1 MAESIVKFVLS
12 KLTDV
17 GVKKALQL
25 YSVDD
30 QVETVTRQLGWIQ
43 AFMKDADKKQITS
56 ERQKHWVKE
65 MRDVAYLIEDV
76 IDTFLS
82 EVPLKPQK
90 PTGMMESMNKKL
102 KITKNLPVVHKLVDE
117 ITQIKKR
124 MDEIET
130 SRLRFGINTLG
141 EDSGEIKLPIR
152 PPVLPDIDPNVV
164 GFKKDRD
171 NIVKEL
177 LDETTKR
184 CSVVSIWGVG
194 GLGKTTLA
202 QKVYNCDD
210 IKTQFEL
217 RIWVAISQKFE
228 LIDILRKVAKQLQL
242 SIDPSKQSSDFLT
255 EIYGSFR
262 DKKYLIVFDD
272 VWTDELWT
280 QIGAA
285 LPNENNGSRV
295 LITTRSSEV
304 AKDADPTCEPYK
316 LGFLT
321 KELSVELFLK
331 KALPNHDPN
340 KSTFNDLCD
349 ITDQFVQKCGAL
361 PLALVVLG
369 GLLSRKPCN
378 YIAWSKVLQ
387 TMSWHAND
395 GKKCSEIIGTSYED
409 LPFALKSCFL
419 YFAAFPEDR
428 DIDAESLI
436 RMWVAEGFIPQ
447 ENNKTL
453 EETAESYLEDLVQ
466 RSLVQV
472 KSRHFDG
479 SIEHCCIHDLLRD
492 LAIQKAKEDNFLV
505 VYSHPDCDQQSLSRA
520 RRVAVHHPDCDK
532 LVMSQNLRTLL
543 CFHGKVMPNCSKQK
557 LLKVVS
563 SNTSL
568 ESIDVRMFEGLCQ
581 LRYLNLRGNLS
592 EKCTGPDDKYGKRY
606 LKKVLGTMNCIQTLN
621 VDLAI
626 CGQTFRTFIFPDC
639 GWNMKTLRHVWTGQT
654 YPELPPSTE
663 LSNLQTLS
671 LVTTN
676 ESWETRLPHLPNLRT
691 LRLLHQKSCSWMV
704 VANFLDTLK
713 NLISLYVRGSFSGD
727 IFDMRKFSFYQN
739 LQSLTLWF
747 ENYEGTPNEMATD
760 VFMLPPHLI
769 YLEIHNCHFQQ
780 DIMPVLENLHCLK
793 RLKLLGV
800 NKTNRKM
807 RCSAKGF
814 NQLEQLRL
822 FLITV
827 LEDWEI
833 EKGAMPILKNLDI
846 YGCFKL
852 RVPQGLRHLTN
863 LQKLEWWG
871 VGDEGMAD
879 EVRQLCKHVPS
890 LILI

>member
-1 MAESIVKFVLS
+1 MAESIVNFVLS

-17 GVKKALQL
+17 VVKEVLLL
-25 YSVDD
+25 YNIDE
-30 QVETVTRQLGWIQ
+30 QVKTVTRQLGWIQ
-43 AFMKDADKKQITS
+43 AFMKDADKKQITD

-65 MRDVAYLIEDV
+65 VRDVSYLIEDA

-82 EVPLKPQK
+82 EVPPKPQI
-90 PTGMMESMNKKL
+90 PTGMMESIKKKL
-102 KITKNLPVVHKLVDE
+102 KITKELPAVYKLAHD
-117 ITQIKKR
+117 ITQIKKK
-124 MDEIET
+124 MTEIEA

-152 PPVLPDIDPNVV
+152 PPVLPDIDPDVV

-184 CSVVSIWGVG
+184 RSVVSIWGVG

-210 IKTQFEL
+210 IKKQFEL
-217 RIWVAISQKFE
+217 RIWVSISKKFE
-228 LIDILRKVAKQLQL
+228 LIDILIKIAKQLQL
-242 SIDPSKQSSDFLT
+242 PIDPSNQSNDFLT
-255 EIYGSFR
+255 DIHGSLR

-272 VWTDELWT
+272 VWTDKLWT
-280 QIGAA
+280 QIGEA

-316 LGFLT
+316 LGLLT
-321 KELSVELFLK
+321 KELSIELFLK

-340 KSTFNDLCD
+340 KSTFNDLRD

-369 GLLSRKPCN
+369 GLLSRKPHN

-387 TMSWHAND
+387 TMSWHADD
-395 GKKCSEIIGTSYED
+395 GTKCSEIIGTSYED
-409 LPFALKSCFL
+409 LPFAHKSCFL
-419 YFAAFPEDR
+419 YFAAFPEDH

-447 ENNKTL
+447 EDIRTL
-453 EETAESYLEDLVQ
+453 EETAEIYLEDIVQ
-466 RSLVQV
+466 RSLIQV
-472 KSRHFDG
+472 KSRSLDG
-479 SIEHCCIHDLLRD
+479 SIEYCCIHDLLRD

-563 SNTSL
+563 SMKWL
-568 ESIDVRMFEGLCQ
+568 ESIDLGMFEGLTQ
-581 LRYLNLRGNLS
+581 LRYLKLRGNLS
-592 EKCTGPDDKYGKRY
+592 EKCTVPDDKYGKRY
-606 LKKVLGTMNCIQTLN
+606 LKKVLGTMNCIETLQ
-621 VDLAI
+621 VSLFTR
-626 CGQTFRTFIFPDC
+626 GQTFDPYNFPDC
-639 GWNMKTLRHVWTGQT
+639 AWNNKTLRHVWTGSSV
-654 YPELPPSTE
+654 PELPPSIE
-663 LSNLQTLS
+663 LPNLQTLGR
-671 LVTTN
+671 VTAN
-676 ESWETRLPHLPNLRT
+676 ESWKTGLPHLPNLRT
-691 LRLLHQKSCSWMV
+691 LHLLHDKSCSWMV
-704 VANFLDTLK
+704 VADFLGTLN
-713 NLISLYVRGSFSGD
+713 NLISLTLIGSFSED
-727 IFDMRKFSFYQN
+727 IFDMRKFPFYQN
-739 LQSLTLWF
+739 LQSLTLSSSNNG
-747 ENYEGTPNEMATD
+747 ETPNEKAPD
-760 VFMLPPHLI
+760 VVMLPPHLI
-769 YLEIHNCHFQQ
+769 NLVIQNCLFQQ
-780 DIMPVLENLHCLK
+780 DVMPVLENLQCLK
-793 RLKLLGV
+793 SLTLWRV
-800 NKTNRKM
+800 SKTNRKM

-814 NQLEQLRL
+814 NQLEQLWL
-822 FLITV
+822 ISITV
-827 LEDWEI
+827 LEDWEL
-833 EKGAMPILKNLDI
+833 EEGAMPILKKLWI
-846 YGCFKL
+846 GGCKEL
-852 RVPQGLRHLTN
+852 CVPQGLRHLTN

-871 VGDEGMAD
+871 MGDEGKAD

-890 LILI
+890 LDLE

>member
-17 GVKKALQL
+17 VVKEALLL
-25 YSVDD
+25 YNIDE

-43 AFMKDADKKQITS
+43 AFMKDADKKQITD

-65 MRDVAYLIEDV
+65 MRDVAYLIEDA

-82 EVPLKPQK
+82 KISLKPEK
-90 PTGMMESMNKKL
+90 PIGMMESMKKKL
-102 KITKNLPVVHKLVDE
+102 KTTKELPVVHKLVHE
-117 ITQIKKR
+117 ITKIQTR
-124 MDEIET
+124 LTEIET
-130 SRLRFGINTLG
+130 SRVRYGINTLG

-152 PPVLPDIDPNVV
+152 PPVLPDIDPDIV
-164 GFKKDRD
+164 GFKEDQD

-177 LDETTKR
+177 LDETTKTR
-184 CSVVSIWGVG
+184 SVVSIWGVG

-242 SIDPSKQSSDFLT
+242 PIDPSKQSNDFLT
-255 EIYGSFR
+255 EIHGSLR

-280 QIGAA
+280 QIGEA
-285 LPNENNGSRV
+285 LPNKNNGSRV

-369 GLLSRKPCN
+369 GLLSRKPHN

-419 YFAAFPEDR
+419 YFAAFPEDC

-447 ENNKTL
+447 EDNRTL

-543 CFHGKVMPNCSKQK
+543 CFDGKVMPNCSKQK

-568 ESIDVRMFEGLCQ
+568 ESVDVGMFEGLCQ
-581 LRYLNLRGNLS
+581 LRYLNLRGNLGD
-592 EKCTGPDDKYGKRY
+592 KCTGGDDKYGKRY
-606 LKKVLGTMNCIQTLN
+606 LEKVIGTMKCIQTLE
-621 VDLAI
+621 VILVTRRE
-626 CGQTFRTFIFPDC
+626 TFPTYIFPDC
-639 GWNMKTLRHVWTGQT
+639 AWNMKELRHIWTGSFR
-654 YPELPPSTE
+654 PELPPSTE
-663 LSNLQTLS
+663 LSNLQTLGV
-671 LVTTN
+671 VTTN
-676 ESWETRLPHLPNLRT
+676 ESWKTRFPHLPNIRT
-691 LRLLHQKSCSWMV
+691 LDLLHDKSCSWMV
-704 VANFLDTLK
+704 VANFLGTLK
-713 NLISLYVRGSFSGD
+713 NLISLNLNSSFSGD
-727 IFDMRKFSFYQN
+727 IFDMREFPFYQN
-739 LQSLTLWF
+739 LKSLTLYS
-747 ENYEGTPNEMATD
+747 NNNEMATD
-760 VFMLPPHLI
+760 IVMLPPHLI
-769 YLEIHNCHFQQ
+769 YLEIRNFHFQQ
-780 DIMPVLENLHCLK
+780 DVMPVLENLHCLK
-793 RLKLLGV
+793 SLGLLGF
-800 NKTNRKM
+800 NKPYNRKM
-807 RCSAKGF
+807 RCSTKGF
-814 NQLEQLRL
+814 NQLEQLKL
-822 FLITV
+822 FCITV

-833 EKGAMPILKNLDI
+833 EEGALPILRELKIKKCKEL
-846 YGCFKL
+846 C
-852 RVPQGLRHLTN
+852 VPQGLRHLTN

-871 VGDEGMAD
+871 VGDEGKAD

-890 LILI
+890 LKLI